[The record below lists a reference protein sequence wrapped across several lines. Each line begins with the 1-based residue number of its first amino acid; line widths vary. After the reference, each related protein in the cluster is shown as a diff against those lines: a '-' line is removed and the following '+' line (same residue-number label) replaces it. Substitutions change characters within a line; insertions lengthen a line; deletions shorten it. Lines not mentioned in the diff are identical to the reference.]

1 MGPAGRR
8 NPGTSDP
15 QRVAERHRLGYQV
28 SRTRGVRPA
37 ERSGRGL
44 CGEAEPG
51 EDDRRA
57 EGRQQRSQLADR
69 SAQLQAIAG
78 EHRRALEEFE
88 QAKARIRREV
98 TRDVERGRRAIV
110 ADLLEVLDN
119 LDRAI
124 GAARDSDVKADSL
137 LRGVELVRDQ
147 FLAKL
152 EALGVRRVDA
162 LGQPFDAA
170 SHEAVSM
177 APVTDD
183 TQDGRVVAVTR
194 EGYTIGDE
202 LLRPASVVVGRFDG

>member
-1 MGPAGRR
+1 MSKPDEPLRVVDRRWWAQPEGAAGAA
-8 NPGTSDP
+8 SE
-15 QRVAERHRLGYQV
+15 AER
-28 SRTRGVRPA
+28 
-37 ERSGRGL
+37 ERKPSYV
-44 CGEAEPG
+44 
-51 EDDRRA
+51 EDL
-57 EGRQQRSQLADR
+57 EQQLADR
-69 SAQLQAIAG
+69 SAQLQTIAG
-78 EHRRALEEFE
+78 EHRRAIEEFE

-177 APVTDD
+177 APVSDD

>member
-1 MGPAGRR
+1 MSKPDEPLRVVDRRWWAQPESAAGA
-8 NPGTSDP
+8 TASE
-15 QRVAERHRLGYQV
+15 AER
-28 SRTRGVRPA
+28 
-37 ERSGRGL
+37 ERKPSYV
-44 CGEAEPG
+44 
-51 EDDRRA
+51 EDL
-57 EGRQQRSQLADR
+57 EQQLADR

-78 EHRRALEEFE
+78 EHRRAMEEFE
-88 QAKARIRREV
+88 QAKTRIRREV
-98 TRDVERGRRAIV
+98 GRDVERGRRAIV

-162 LGQPFDAA
+162 LGQPFDAT

-177 APVTDD
+177 APVTDE

-194 EGYTIGDE
+194 EGYAVGDE